1 MDRMSLRVASDVV
14 TIVLGVVLIGVLVWR
29 WVAPPP
35 TPFQLDMQAA
45 ETSLEAVAVDFS
57 ENSRT
62 LVMVLQSD
70 CGFCQESMPF
80 YRRLLERDHEDLGI
94 VVAAPPSDRVIGD
107 YLASEGVNPD
117 SIVFVDLSEL
127 SVPGTPTLL
136 LADDEGQVMRAWVG
150 LLNAEREAELIAT
163 VFG

>member
-1 MDRMSLRVASDVV
+1 
-14 TIVLGVVLIGVLVWR
+14 
-29 WVAPPP
+29 
-35 TPFQLDMQAA
+35 
-45 ETSLEAVAVDFS
+45 
-57 ENSRT
+57 
-62 LVMVLQSD
+62 MVLQSD